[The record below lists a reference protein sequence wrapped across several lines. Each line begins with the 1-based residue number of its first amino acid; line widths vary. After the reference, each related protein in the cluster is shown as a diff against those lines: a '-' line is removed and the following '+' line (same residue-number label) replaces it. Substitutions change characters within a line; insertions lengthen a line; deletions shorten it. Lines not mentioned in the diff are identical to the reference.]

1 MKLLPRNAGKW
12 IVPAIVVAAIV
23 AAAPSDQG
31 DMATAVS
38 KAGRIQTAVAAP
50 ARAAQRPPEPASV
63 EMASVEM
70 ASLAQ
75 SEPEAVEEIGNIF
88 GVTSWY
94 VPPPPPPPAP
104 PPPPPVPTAPPL
116 PFTYLGR
123 YEDAPRQLTIL
134 VKGERIYTVA
144 AGDVIDDTYRV
155 ERIVPGMV
163 ELTYLPLNIKQ
174 MLNTGEAL

>member
-31 DMATAVS
+31 DMAAAVS
-38 KAGRIQTAVAAP
+38 KAGRIQTAAAAP
-50 ARAAQRPPEPASV
+50 ARAAQRPSEP
-63 EMASVEM
+63 ASVEM

-75 SEPEAVEEIGNIF
+75 SEPEAVAEIGNIF

-116 PFTYLGR
+116 PFTYLGS
-123 YEDAPRQLTIL
+123 YEDAPTQLTIL

-144 AGDVIDDTYRV
+144 AGDVIDGTYRV
-155 ERIVPGMV
+155 DRVVPGMV

-174 MLNTGEAL
+174 MLSTGGAL

>member
-1 MKLLPRNAGKW
+1 MKPFSRHTGKW
-12 IVPAIVVAAIV
+12 VVFAIVVAVIV
-23 AAAPSDQG
+23 AAAPAEQG
-31 DMATAVS
+31 SMAKPAD
-38 KAGRIQTAVAAP
+38 KAGRIQTAAVVPVRAAP
-50 ARAAQRPPEPASV
+50 PVPAVEETAGV
-63 EMASVEM
+63 EMPHP
-70 ASLAQ
+70 Q
-75 SEPEAVEEIGNIF
+75 SEPEAVAEIANIF

-134 VKGERIYTVA
+134 VKGERIYTVV
-144 AGDVIDDTYRV
+144 AGDVIDNTYRV
-155 ERIVPGMV
+155 DRIVPGTV

-174 MLNTGEAL
+174 MLGTGEAL